1 MKDIGSKPFIRT
13 MRLRNFLSFGN
24 SSDEIEMK
32 SLNVFIGPNGS
43 GKSNLIESL
52 GILKA
57 APTDLRE
64 PIQQGGGIG
73 EWLWKGGKGT
83 SVAEIDITAS
93 NPKWS
98 IPLRH
103 RISFSMSG
111 QRFELVDEVI
121 ENERPDSSEFDKPRF
136 FYHYQSGHPILSVR
150 TVVLD
155 AGEDG
160 RGRVERNLSR
170 EEIEVDHSVLSQ
182 RKDPDQYPEITY
194 LGEHYKKIKLY
205 QEWDLGRDT
214 PPRRPQQADLPGD
227 FLREDAGN
235 LSLVLNNLENSY
247 SNEWKTIM
255 EKLRGFSDSFEK
267 LTTNIIGGTVQVFM
281 HEKGLNQPIPAT
293 RLSDGTLR
301 YLCLLTLLC
310 HPEPPPVLCIEEPE
324 LGLHPDI
331 IPTIAE
337 LLVDASHRTQL
348 FVTTHSDVLVD
359 ALSETP
365 EAIIVCEK
373 DGGATTMRRLGKE
386 ELSDWLEKYSL
397 GQLWLDG
404 KVGGTRW

>member
-1 MKDIGSKPFIRT
+1 

-32 SLNVFIGPNGS
+32 TLNVFIGPNAS
-43 GKSNLIESL
+43 GKSNLIEAFS
-52 GILKA
+52 ILKA
-57 APTDLRE
+57 APTDLKE
-64 PIQQGGGIG
+64 PISPGGGIR
-73 EWLWKGGKGT
+73 EWLWKGGKGRHI
-83 SVAEIDITAS
+83 AEIDITAS
-93 NPKWS
+93 TPKWTM
-98 IPLRH
+98 PLRH
-103 RISFSMSG
+103 KIFFSISG
-111 QRFELVDEVI
+111 QSFELIDEVI
-121 ENERPDSSEFDKPRF
+121 ENKDKESERFDDVRF
-136 FYHYQSGHPILSVR
+136 FYRYQNGHPVLSVR
-150 TVVLD
+150 TEVSG
-155 AGEDG
+155 A
-160 RGRVERNLSR
+160 VETGQSQFERKLSR
-170 EEIEVDHSVLSQ
+170 EELEPDQSVLSQ

-194 LGEHYKKIKLY
+194 LGDHYRRIKLY

-214 PPRRPQQADLPGD
+214 PPRRPQNTDLPGD
-227 FLREDAGN
+227 FLREDASN

-247 SNEWKTIM
+247 PNAWKTIM
-255 EKLRGFSDSFEK
+255 EKLRDFSDSFEK
-267 LTTNIIGGTVQVFM
+267 LTTNILGGTVQVFM
-281 HEKGLNQPIPAT
+281 HEKGLNHPIPAT

-310 HPEPPPVLCIEEPE
+310 HPDPPPILCIEEPE

-348 FVTTHSDVLVD
+348 FVTTHSDILVN

-373 DGGATTMRRLGKE
+373 EGGATNMRRLGKE
-386 ELSDWLEKYSL
+386 ELSSWLEKYSL